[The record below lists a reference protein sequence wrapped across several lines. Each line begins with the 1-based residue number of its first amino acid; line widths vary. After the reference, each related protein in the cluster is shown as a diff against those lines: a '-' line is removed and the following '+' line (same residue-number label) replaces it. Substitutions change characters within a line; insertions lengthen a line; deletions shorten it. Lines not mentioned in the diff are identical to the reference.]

1 MTRYLDEIASRLI
14 AFDTVS
20 SKSGVAALEYL
31 ADGFERLRFRV
42 LLQRFEVDGVPQA
55 NLISWAGP
63 PEPDGLII
71 CGHIDTVPYEGQP
84 GWERN
89 PLRLEIGD
97 ARVWGRGTADMKIF
111 LAHCLDAAA
120 QLDLA
125 SLARPIVFAFT
136 ADEETGSAGAVQLA
150 PALAGVLGEIPQPGL
165 AWLGEPTAYEI
176 FRAHKGVVRFT
187 IKVRG
192 LGGHSSIPDQGVNAI
207 AIAGKIIETVGVYQK
222 QLHDRPLQE
231 FVEMFR
237 ESPYTTLNFG
247 TISGGT
253 ASNMIAE
260 QCQLDISY
268 RQLPGSDPLDAYRE
282 IESRLKQLDRRDYAS
297 SQNQATIEMG
307 QAQIVPALLSPA
319 DSRLERALVRILRSK
334 PARGALF
341 ATDGPQFVAA
351 GINSLICGPGE
362 LAQAHQPN
370 ESIARSVY
378 DGGTAVVLS
387 VLREMCGARVSQ

>member
-1 MTRYLDEIASRLI
+1 MTHYLDEIASRLI

-20 SKSGVAALEYL
+20 SNSGVAAIEYL
-31 ADGFERLRFRV
+31 ADSFERLRFHV
-42 LLQRFEVDGVPQA
+42 SIQRFDVDGVPQA

-63 PEPDGLII
+63 PKPGGLIV

-84 GWERN
+84 GWERE
-89 PLRLEIGD
+89 PLKLEIGD
-97 ARVWGRGTADMKIF
+97 MRVWGRGTADMKIF
-111 LAHCLDAAA
+111 LAQCVDAAA

-125 SLARPIVFAFT
+125 SLSRPIVFAFT
-136 ADEETGSAGAVQLA
+136 ADEETGSAGAKQLA
-150 PALAGVLGEIPQPGL
+150 PALAGLLGEIPQPSL

-207 AIAGKIIETVGVYQK
+207 AIAGKIIATVGAYQK

-231 FVEMFR
+231 FVAMFPA
-237 ESPYTTLNFG
+237 SPYTTLNFG

-260 QCQLDISY
+260 QCQIDISY
-268 RQLPGSDPLDAYRE
+268 RQLPGSDPLDAYHE
-282 IESRLKQLDRRDYAS
+282 IESRLKQLDRRDYAG
-297 SQNQATIEMG
+297 SQHQATIEIG
-307 QAQIVPALLSPA
+307 EAQIVPALLSSA
-319 DSRLERALVRILRSK
+319 DTGLERALIKVLRAK

-341 ATDGPQFVAA
+341 ATDGPQFVTA
-351 GINSLICGPGE
+351 GIESLICGPGE
-362 LAQAHQPN
+362 LEQAHQPN
-370 ESIARSVY
+370 ESVARSVY
-378 DGGTAVVLS
+378 EGGTAVVLS
-387 VLREMCGARVSQ
+387 VLHEMCGAGASR